1 MNKEKIRAR
10 LHQML
15 RLAGI
20 SETELARQSGMN
32 QPTVHRIMAGDS
44 ADPRLSNLIA
54 LVEAMGYRLEDL
66 TAEYSPLDAA
76 GVGEAP
82 KGYAKRKLN
91 EVPLLNESQIENGEV
106 SGDMVLCP
114 FSHSGRTYA
123 FKVDSPAGMATAMQ
137 SAYGRAFPP
146 GSIVFVDPDQ
156 AADVKSG
163 DVVAAIL
170 TDENAFTF
178 RVLQRDGGRNILMPL
193 NPQFPNVSPD
203 RPFTIIGK
211 IIGAILPA

>member
-1 MNKEKIRAR
+1 MNKETIRSR
-10 LHQML
+10 LQRML
-15 RLAGI
+15 WLAGI
-20 SETELARQSGMN
+20 SEAELARQSGMN

-54 LVEAMGYRLEDL
+54 IVEAMGYRLEDL
-66 TAEYSPLDAA
+66 TAEYSPLDNA
-76 GVGEAP
+76 GVSETH
-82 KGYAKRKLN
+82 KGYTKRKLN
-91 EVPLLNESQIENGEV
+91 EVPLLSETQIERGEV
-106 SGDMVLCP
+106 SSDMILCP
-114 FSHSGRTYA
+114 FNHSKNTYA
-123 FKVDSPAGMATAMQ
+123 FKVSSPGGMATAMQ
-137 SAYGRAFPP
+137 SAYGRAFPS

-156 AADVKSG
+156 AGDVQSG
-163 DVVAAIL
+163 DIVAAIL

-178 RVLQRDGGRNILMPL
+178 RVLQRDGGRNLLMPL